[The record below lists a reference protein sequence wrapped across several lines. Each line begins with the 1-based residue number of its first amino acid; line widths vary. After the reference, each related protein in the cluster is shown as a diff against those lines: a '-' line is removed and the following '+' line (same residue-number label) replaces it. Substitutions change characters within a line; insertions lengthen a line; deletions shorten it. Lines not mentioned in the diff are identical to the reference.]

1 MQYEEFSTQLFKGSN
16 SKKKKKSQITEGKT
30 CVYQDEWFRL
40 KERKKNPPM
49 NGPRQNCQNY
59 ELLSGCS

>member
-16 SKKKKKSQITEGKT
+16 SKKKKKKSQITEGKT

-40 KERKKNPPM
+40 KERKKKSTHEWP
-49 NGPRQNCQNY
+49 QAK
-59 ELLSGCS
+59 LSKL

>member
-1 MQYEEFSTQLFKGSN
+1 MKNFLLNYSKDPTAK
-16 SKKKKKSQITEGKT
+16 KKKKKSQITEGKT